1 MNKYKFLYILV
12 IIPILF
18 HSVNVFSQTFG
29 SEQKLVKVG
38 NRIISEYEFLERY
51 ELTPGINRQDK
62 KFAESSKIDFLYTL
76 IAEKLWAIEA
86 VFLGLDT
93 IEVMKF
99 SRDAFEKLFIRDE
112 LYRREILN
120 KIQITDE
127 ELVEGFRN
135 NSTILKI
142 NFLFSEDEE
151 EINKLYNLLS
161 IGISFDS
168 ILSERPEFEEQPEP
182 LEIVYGQMEKKI
194 EDSLYS
200 LRMGEYT
207 LPILTPDGWY
217 IFRIQNRTEQLL
229 SRIEDIENSK
239 NTVGKI
245 IKARKEQEIYNEFY
259 YNFFRNKSVDV
270 NPVLFESLAQKL
282 SKVLL
287 QKKNIEK
294 IKNGDPVFLL
304 ADEVLSVEQMFGVDS
319 LKMNFLL
326 FDEKPITLKYFI
338 RTLAYEGFKALEIDI
353 VSMRALLDYK
363 TRKSIEQELLVRE
376 GYERNLHMT
385 TEVQNQLQMWYD
397 NYLFQI
403 LQNQFLDS
411 LYISDKEVN
420 NYYQTEL
427 KKERKPILVNIV
439 EVLTDSL
446 EVVQYILN
454 EVENGKDI
462 KELAGKYTKREWT
475 KDRQGEFGLFE
486 ADSYGQIGIIASQME
501 VGEIYGPLELP
512 EGYSIFKVIDKRK
525 RTGPPAS
532 FEKVKMKYKNQ
543 LTFKKLR
550 SKINNFTTHLALKYG
565 LEINWDILASIEVTN
580 INSFGIR
587 YLGFGGKITAVP
599 LLAPNSNWVE
609 SYLKKLDTIQ

>member
-12 IIPILF
+12 SIPILF
-18 HSVNVFSQTFG
+18 HSVTVFSQTFG

-38 NRIISEYEFLERY
+38 NRIISKYEFLERY
-51 ELTPGINRQDK
+51 ELTPGTNRQNK
-62 KFAESSKIDFLYTL
+62 KFTESSKIDFLYTL

-86 VFLGLDT
+86 VSLGLDT

-120 KIQITDE
+120 KIQITEE
-127 ELVEGFRN
+127 ELVEGFMN

-151 EINKLYNLLS
+151 EINKLYNLLNS
-161 IGISFDS
+161 GMSFDS

-200 LRMGEYT
+200 LKMGEYT

-217 IFRIQNRTEQLL
+217 IFKIQNRTEQLI

-245 IKARKEQEIYNEFY
+245 IKARKEQEIYSEFY
-259 YNFFRNKSVDV
+259 YNFFKNKSVDV

-287 QKKNIEK
+287 QKKNVEK

-319 LKMNFLL
+319 LKMNFFL

-338 RTLAYEGFKALEIDI
+338 RTLTYDGFKAVEIDI
-353 VSMRALLDYK
+353 ISMRALLDYK
-363 TRKSIEQELLVRE
+363 TRKSIEQELLTRE
-376 GYERNLHMT
+376 GYKRNLHMT

-411 LYISDKEVN
+411 LYISDEEVY
-420 NYYQTEL
+420 NYYQTEA
-427 KKERKPILVNIV
+427 KNERKPVLVNIV

-446 EVVQYILN
+446 ELVQYILN
-454 EVENGKDI
+454 EIESGKDI

-486 ADSYGQIGIIASQME
+486 ADSHGEIGIIASQME

-525 RTGPPAS
+525 RTEPTTS
-532 FEKVKMKYKNQ
+532 FEKVKMEYKNQ

-550 SKINNFTTHLALKYG
+550 SKMNNFTTHLALKYG

>member
-200 LRMGEYT
+200 LKMGEYT